1 MRTFVRYH
9 RGRLDTVST
18 MMQAL
23 RTINREYEKDML
35 RIKSYVNLQKCQNAL
50 FELGF
55 NYAESDEGMLAFK
68 RNLKRLREKEDEE
81 KAAEFARSYHI
92 VGFVLMNKGEV
103 VLIDDKPIIY
113 RHDGVIAQLLASE
126 ARQLKMKGENRF
138 TKSGYKMTAMYIEP
152 IYAKYSR

>member
-1 MRTFVRYH
+1 MRTFVRYR
-9 RGRLDTVST
+9 RGRLDTIST

-68 RNLKRLREKEDEE
+68 RNLKRIQEKEAEE
-81 KAAEFARSYHI
+81 RAAEFARSYHI

-103 VLIDDKPIIY
+103 VLVNDKPIIY
-113 RHDGVIAQLLASE
+113 RHDGMITQLLASE
-126 ARQLKMKGENRF
+126 ARRLKMQGENQF
-138 TKSGYKMTAMYIEP
+138 TKAGYSMSAMYIEP
-152 IYAKYSR
+152 IYAKYER

>member
-55 NYAESDEGMLAFK
+55 SYAESDEGMLAFK
-68 RNLKRLREKEDEE
+68 RNLKRLREKEAEE

-92 VGFVLMNKGEV
+92 VGFVLMHKGEV
-103 VLIDDKPIIY
+103 VLINDHPIIY

-126 ARQLKMKGENRF
+126 ARQLKMKGENQF
-138 TKSGYKMTAMYIEP
+138 TKAGYKMTALYIEP
-152 IYAKYSR
+152 IYAKYHK